1 MSIYSTFRSAVRHEL
16 RSRRYRGMHRRLSEF
31 TMTTAD
37 AYVDN
42 MMLVEHVK
50 DVPGCVVECGV
61 WRGGM
66 TAGMAMVLGSHRDY
80 FLFDSFEGLP
90 PAKEIDGE
98 AALKWQ
104 SDKNSPQYYDN
115 CRAEEDYARRAM
127 ELSGASSFK
136 LIKGWFNETLPGF
149 KPPGP
154 IALLRIDAD
163 WYESTMTCFEALYD
177 SVVVGGMILLDDY
190 HTWDGCSRAVHEFL
204 SRRSAVER
212 IRNQGEVG
220 YLRKR

>member
-1 MSIYSTFRSAVRHEL
+1 MSIYSAFRSAVRQEL
-16 RSRRYRGMHRRLSEF
+16 RSRRYRALHRRLSEY

-42 MMLVEHVK
+42 MMLVECVK

-66 TAGMAMVLGSHRDY
+66 TAGMAVVLGSHREY

-90 PAKEIDGE
+90 PAQEIDGE

-104 SDKNSPQYYDN
+104 NDKDSPKYHDN
-115 CRAEEDYARRAM
+115 CRAETEFARQAM
-127 ELSGASSFK
+127 VLSGAPSFQ
-136 LIKGWFNETLPGF
+136 LIKGWFNETLPSF

-154 IALLRIDAD
+154 IALLRLDAD
-163 WYESTMTCFEALYD
+163 WYESTMVCIEALYD
-177 SVVVGGMILLDDY
+177 FVAVGGMILLDDY
-190 HTWDGCSRAVHEFL
+190 HTWDGCSRAIHDFL
-204 SRRSAVER
+204 SRRCAVER

>member
-1 MSIYSTFRSAVRHEL
+1 
-16 RSRRYRGMHRRLSEF
+16 
-31 TMTTAD
+31 
-37 AYVDN
+37 
-42 MMLVEHVK
+42 
-50 DVPGCVVECGV
+50 
-61 WRGGM
+61 
-66 TAGMAMVLGSHRDY
+66 
-80 FLFDSFEGLP
+80 
-90 PAKEIDGE
+90 
-98 AALKWQ
+98 
-104 SDKNSPQYYDN
+104 
-115 CRAEEDYARRAM
+115 M